1 MKHNPWLIVCLLSV
15 SACEPEPTGG
25 IPVNPRPDL
34 AIPPNADLAGT
45 DLASYSYKST
55 KLPTCT
61 PATVTATQLF
71 NSVVSASCS
80 CHKSSAS
87 PRMNTASDLY
97 NNLVNKNARLAQMK
111 LVTPGDITRSYVLF
125 RLTSE
130 GDQIPGGSAG
140 YMPLSGMMG
149 SSQLCQFV
157 NWVRSGAAP

>member
-1 MKHNPWLIVCLLSV
+1 
-15 SACEPEPTGG
+15 
-25 IPVNPRPDL
+25 
-34 AIPPNADLAGT
+34 
-45 DLASYSYKST
+45 
-55 KLPTCT
+55 
-61 PATVTATQLF
+61 
-71 NSVVSASCS
+71 
-80 CHKSSAS
+80 
-87 PRMNTASDLY
+87 MNTASDLY